1 MILKS
6 LSESIPFIWLQF
18 TPKTTVLYNLPRA
31 SLVLGGTR
39 EDGVRNLLYLVA
51 QYYNHQS
58 SATVRCRFGYNIE
71 LKLYDTLAMGDN
83 ELDVCK
89 TRSRTQAPPFSGEPG
104 TEAIVILYP
113 RRGNLMHIYM
123 YSSRMH
129 TYHLVFYCILPTG
142 FVIIMSSLTQYQ
154 LIPLW
159 CGLLLASPMLHALR
173 YANSCHHD
181 LSVDW
186 PKWEGDQSYN
196 VYTAQ
201 PAGNDALGKGKNP
214 ALVVTTGIKTH
225 QH

>member
-18 TPKTTVLYNLPRA
+18 TPKTTVLHNLPRA

-39 EDGVRNLLYLVA
+39 EGGVRNLLYLVA

-58 SATVRCRFGYNIE
+58 SATVRCRFGYNTE
-71 LKLYDTLAMGDN
+71 LKSYYTLAMGDN
-83 ELDVCK
+83 ELNVCK

-142 FVIIMSSLTQYQ
+142 FCHNYVLFDTVPANPLMVWPAISLTNAACTMLCQ
-154 LIPLW
+154 LMPSL
-159 CGLLLASPMLHALR
+159 
-173 YANSCHHD
+173 
-181 LSVDW
+181 
-186 PKWEGDQSYN
+186 
-196 VYTAQ
+196 
-201 PAGNDALGKGKNP
+201 
-214 ALVVTTGIKTH
+214 
-225 QH
+225 